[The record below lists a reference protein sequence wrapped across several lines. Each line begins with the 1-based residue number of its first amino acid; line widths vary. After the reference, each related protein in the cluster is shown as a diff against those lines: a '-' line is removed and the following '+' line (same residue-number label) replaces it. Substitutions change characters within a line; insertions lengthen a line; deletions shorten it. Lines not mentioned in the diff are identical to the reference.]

1 MKELLRIT
9 HGMQDQAGEDAL
21 YDYNLEVYEGEILY
35 IQGMPGNGI
44 RTLMN
49 IFAGDCALKSGKLLL
64 NGKEV
69 SGYNRDGAF
78 LHGIYTITAERDLV
92 ETLTVAENLEAIRYL
107 PFSGS
112 LYNRK
117 RSTRRVKK
125 YLEQEGVHI
134 SAEDYVWTIGSK
146 DRKRLSI
153 LKAKMHGAR
162 LIILD
167 AMNELYEG
175 KEAEEI
181 CSLIQKANR
190 EGITFVILTQHYNML
205 AEIADR
211 IQLVSRGI
219 DLKEWR
225 ELSDRIRNVLRDP
238 MGYQQESGK
247 PGSGA
252 GQKCFSGFLG
262 LYDYEWETEREFRN
276 YLVLLRR
283 ENEALWNAE
292 IWAELPEKGFV
303 AGRGT
308 VLIPQDSAEKLL
320 MNLSIADNLIL
331 PIPRRVSRS
340 CIGLIP
346 KHIEKN
352 IADRFYTVTGVDAAK
367 TEICEL
373 DRVER
378 KILSIYRWA
387 ASHPKVMILERP
399 YSGFHPEEVQ
409 RIRNFLQDL
418 EQKGIRIIYFSKA
431 FDEMQLDCE
440 KILISH
446 NGRSAKM
453 TTPITFF
460 STPE

>member
-1 MKELLRIT
+1 
-9 HGMQDQAGEDAL
+9 
-21 YDYNLEVYEGEILY
+21 
-35 IQGMPGNGI
+35 
-44 RTLMN
+44 
-49 IFAGDCALKSGKLLL
+49 
-64 NGKEV
+64 
-69 SGYNRDGAF
+69 
-78 LHGIYTITAERDLV
+78 
-92 ETLTVAENLEAIRYL
+92 
-107 PFSGS
+107 
-112 LYNRK
+112 
-117 RSTRRVKK
+117 
-125 YLEQEGVHI
+125 
-134 SAEDYVWTIGSK
+134 
-146 DRKRLSI
+146 
-153 LKAKMHGAR
+153 
-162 LIILD
+162 
-167 AMNELYEG
+167 
-175 KEAEEI
+175 
-181 CSLIQKANR
+181 
-190 EGITFVILTQHYNML
+190 
-205 AEIADR
+205 
-211 IQLVSRGI
+211 
-219 DLKEWR
+219 
-225 ELSDRIRNVLRDP
+225 
-238 MGYQQESGK
+238 
-247 PGSGA
+247 
-252 GQKCFSGFLG
+252 
-262 LYDYEWETEREFRN
+262 
-276 YLVLLRR
+276 
-283 ENEALWNAE
+283 
-292 IWAELPEKGFV
+292 
-303 AGRGT
+303 
-308 VLIPQDSAEKLL
+308 